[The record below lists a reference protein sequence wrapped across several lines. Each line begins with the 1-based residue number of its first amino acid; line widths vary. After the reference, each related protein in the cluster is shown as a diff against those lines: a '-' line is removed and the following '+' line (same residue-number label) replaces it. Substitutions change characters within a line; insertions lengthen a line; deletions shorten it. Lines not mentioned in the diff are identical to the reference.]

1 MLRGLGLM
9 WRLLI
14 LLSPLV
20 FHVWQHTKRF
30 LAAAFCQ
37 SSQKEST
44 WPCLGGLWSLWVW
57 HTAYS
62 KYGECRQTF
71 WVITSELNQSWK
83 TRLGFTAL
91 AGERQRMS
99 MSFLTSSLNLPGHSF
114 EPFPRVLSPNTTE
127 KSGYWPEITVR
138 DTHYAS
144 VHSHHVLALLSQEDF
159 VLTRPA
165 GTTLLCGICRLHKFM
180 ENSSWRQGLWQ
191 GKTRQD
197 RNAHA

>member
-1 MLRGLGLM
+1 MKAPDSAFTSRVSCTTAHQTFSGCKLLPELTKGMHLALLR
-9 WRLLI
+9 WAVI
-14 LLSPLV
+14 P
-20 FHVWQHTKRF
+20 
-30 LAAAFCQ
+30 
-37 SSQKEST
+37 
-44 WPCLGGLWSLWVW
+44 SLWVW

-71 WVITSELNQSWK
+71 WIISSELNQSWK

-91 AGERQRMS
+91 AGEWQRMS

-114 EPFPRVLSPNTTE
+114 EPFPHVLSPNTTE
-127 KSGYWPEITVR
+127 KSGNLPEITVR

-144 VHSHHVLALLSQEDF
+144 VHSHHVLALLSREGF
-159 VLTRPA
+159 VLTWPA

-180 ENSSWRQGLWQ
+180 ENSSWLQGLWQ
-191 GKTRQD
+191 GKTRHD